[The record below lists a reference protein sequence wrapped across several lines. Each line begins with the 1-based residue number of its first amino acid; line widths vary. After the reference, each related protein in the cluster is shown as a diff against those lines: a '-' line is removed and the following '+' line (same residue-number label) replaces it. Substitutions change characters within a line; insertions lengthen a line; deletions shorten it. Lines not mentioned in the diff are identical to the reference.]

1 MERVVEVEKEVEV
14 ERLVHVE
21 KEVGVRNEEVEKMRR
36 DLELQARAIRAQF
49 AQFAAFSVAAPPLLQ
64 AERDR
69 HELLDQ
75 QLQQREQKMA
85 LNQQLASCVKEIHAA
100 RDEQI
105 RAAHRLEQLQAKLVH
120 GGENLLDKS
129 ARLAAEEAA
138 KAEQLAEQRARE
150 QEMQKRME
158 EEEEARL
165 GLEEKYSSLQ
175 EEVEGK
181 GRKLK
186 KLWTKYKA
194 AQSEIRDVQAE
205 FSREKEDIL
214 ETVRE
219 LSRQLKLKQLIMSTY
234 IPLEQL
240 SKIERRSEWDEDRD
254 LADRRLQY
262 AGNPMRA
269 KRRSR
274 RARPTRPPTRRPPP
288 ASTPPPRRRC
298 PTGRDAGVYFLRG
311 GREQDDPPPRRR
323 ARRHADVRRARPA
336 EDEEQA
342 ALDARRDSATA

>member
-1 MERVVEVEKEVEV
+1 
-14 ERLVHVE
+14 
-21 KEVGVRNEEVEKMRR
+21 
-36 DLELQARAIRAQF
+36 
-49 AQFAAFSVAAPPLLQ
+49 
-64 AERDR
+64 
-69 HELLDQ
+69 
-75 QLQQREQKMA
+75 MA
-85 LNQQLASCVKEIHAA
+85 LNQQLASVKGEVHAA

-240 SKIERRSEWDEDRD
+240 SKIERRSEWDEATETWRI
-254 LADRRLQY
+254 ARLQY
-262 AGNPMRA
+262 AGNSMRA
-269 KRRSR
+269 KRREPP
-274 RARPTRPPTRRPPP
+274 RAPDSPADSPTRRRGVDAAAAPPLP
-288 ASTPPPRRRC
+288 DVAKEM
-298 PTGRDAGVYFLRG
+298 AGVYFSYAG
-311 GREQDDPPPRRR
+311 GPGGQDDPAAIAEAEARAAADADRAAARDYQRRR
-323 ARRHADVRRARPA
+323 R
-336 EDEEQA
+336 EQA
-342 ALDARRDSATA
+342 ALDAALG

>member
-1 MERVVEVEKEVEV
+1 
-14 ERLVHVE
+14 
-21 KEVGVRNEEVEKMRR
+21 
-36 DLELQARAIRAQF
+36 
-49 AQFAAFSVAAPPLLQ
+49 
-64 AERDR
+64 
-69 HELLDQ
+69 
-75 QLQQREQKMA
+75 MA
-85 LNQQLASCVKEIHAA
+85 LNQQLASVKGEVHAA

-240 SKIERRSEWDEDRD
+240 SQDR
-254 LADRRLQY
+254 A
-262 AGNPMRA
+262 P
-269 KRRSR
+269 
-274 RARPTRPPTRRPPP
+274 
-288 ASTPPPRRRC
+288 
-298 PTGRDAGVYFLRG
+298 LRVG
-311 GREQDDPPPRRR
+311 
-323 ARRHADVRRARPA
+323 
-336 EDEEQA
+336 
-342 ALDARRDSATA
+342 